1 MATLNTAF
9 NIATSALEADQAAL
23 NVVSNNVA
31 NANTTG
37 YTRQVANFEE
47 NDPITINGQGY
58 GDGVTNTGGVSQRDR
73 ILEQELQQ
81 QNQNASAS
89 AARLTALDQVQTVFS
104 QTTTATSSTSTGAT
118 DGISQDLTSFFG
130 ALSSLE
136 SSPADSS
143 LRQAVLSSATTL
155 ASDFQSASSQLAS
168 QQSSLDQQSV
178 NVVSQVNSLSQTIAR
193 LNQQIQ
199 SASPNAD
206 AGTLEDQRQQDIQQ
220 LSQLVGVHQVQTEN
234 NGLTITTS
242 SGALLVSEGQSYAL
256 TTGPLNG
263 STHIY
268 DSQGNDITSSLAAGG
283 GEIGGVLTAR
293 NQDIPQIVSA
303 LDTLAYDLG
312 TQVNTVNEAGSDAN
326 GNAGVAIFNLPATA
340 TGASAAISVAITSP
354 SQIAAAGAGLGS
366 SDDTNLLALAN
377 LANQAIIAGS
387 TPTNYY
393 ASFVG
398 SLGTLVS
405 DVSTQNTAQQ
415 ASLTQL
421 QSQVNSLSA
430 VNLNDEAASLETFEQ
445 SYEAASKV
453 FSVLDQ
459 VMTSALNLGI
469 PTTYAS

>member
-9 NIATSALEADQAAL
+9 SIATSALEADQAAL

-178 NVVSQVNSLSQTIAR
+178 NVVSQVNSLSQTIAQ

-354 SQIAAAGAGLGS
+354 SQIAAAGAGRGS